1 MHLQTSVSTVWF
13 VCAVSKLEWVI
24 RALSSVYLEDRARK
38 RMRDPGNMQLLGHE
52 IDAGFLLGLSISIAS
67 AVIGL
72 FLLVSENRRLS
83 NLRRQD
89 AEEERRKVLDARH
102 ANANGKL
109 ESAAEIENNPDVIIV
124 GAGVAGAALACSLG
138 KVSVSSVPLSPFLY
152 RNLVCAVRQVGTA
165 NQLRGLDCASMH
177 LAYCGVSYMRRI
189 K

>member
-1 MHLQTSVSTVWF
+1 MQ
-13 VCAVSKLEWVI
+13 
-24 RALSSVYLEDRARK
+24 
-38 RMRDPGNMQLLGHE
+38 DPGNMQLLGHE
-52 IDAGFLLGLSISIAS
+52 VDAGFLLGLSISIAS

-89 AEEERRKVLDARH
+89 AEEERRNVLDARH

-124 GAGVAGAALACSLG
+124 GAGVAGAALAYSLG
-138 KVSVSSVPLSPFLY
+138 KVSVSSVPLSPFLLY